1 MRLDMDLYRIC
12 YASEFIPIKYDAFH
26 ELTEISFQ
34 SRHFTFKHNITGIL
48 CFVDGQLFECLEGTY
63 EALKGL
69 MDRIELDSRHQN
81 IVRIEMK
88 QISGRKF
95 SEWNIQYISKRSQ
108 MHTYCQRIGL
118 HKFMPYQVELQHIDA
133 ILEQLSLIDMTL

>member
-1 MRLDMDLYRIC
+1 MDPYRIC
-12 YASEFIPIKYDAFH
+12 YASEFIPVKYDAFH
-26 ELTEISFQ
+26 ELTEIAFQ

-63 EALKGL
+63 DTLMGL
-69 MDRIELDSRHQN
+69 IDRIELDPRHQN
-81 IVRIEMK
+81 IVRIETK

-95 SEWNIQYISKRSQ
+95 SEWNIQYISRRNKI
-108 MHTYCQRIGL
+108 HDFCQRMGL
-118 HKFMPYQVELQHIDA
+118 QKFMPYHVELQHIDA